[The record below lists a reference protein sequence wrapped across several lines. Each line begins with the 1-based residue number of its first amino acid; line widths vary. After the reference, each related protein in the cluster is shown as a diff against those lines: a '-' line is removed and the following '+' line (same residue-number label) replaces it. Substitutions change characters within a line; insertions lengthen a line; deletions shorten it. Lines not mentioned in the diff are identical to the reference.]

1 MLDYMTS
8 AASNTA
14 NTEMLTSVPNTT
26 LSLIS
31 VGLQAVNGRD
41 VLDDAGL
48 LVVWAS
54 YEVRELEKTVKYSE
68 ELQELLKRGNE
79 HE

>member
-1 MLDYMTS
+1 M
-8 AASNTA
+8 
-14 NTEMLTSVPNTT
+14 
-26 LSLIS
+26 
-31 VGLQAVNGRD
+31 AVIIAVIGA
-41 VLDDAGL
+41 VL

-68 ELQELLKRGNE
+68 ELQELFKKGNE

>member
-1 MLDYMTS
+1 MG
-8 AASNTA
+8 
-14 NTEMLTSVPNTT
+14 
-26 LSLIS
+26 LIL
-31 VGLQAVNGRD
+31 VAIGVA
-41 VLDDAGL
+41 L

-68 ELQELLKRGNE
+68 ELQEIFKKGID